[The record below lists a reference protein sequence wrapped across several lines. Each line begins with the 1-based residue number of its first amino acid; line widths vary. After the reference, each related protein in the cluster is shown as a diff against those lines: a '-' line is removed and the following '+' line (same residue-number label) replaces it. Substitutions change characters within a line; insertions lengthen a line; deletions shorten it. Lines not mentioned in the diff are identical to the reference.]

1 MSRVQLE
8 SKKYNNIESFEK
20 EFGHSYPTCRL
31 HVKDSFQKNWKINQ
45 QNCVCVLMMDLECAL
60 AHYCNERELN
70 L

>member
-31 HVKDSFQKNWKINQ
+31 HVKDSFLKKKYFKKNQ
-45 QNCVCVLMMDLECAL
+45 QKKRDLL
-60 AHYCNERELN
+60 FVPPGFLFHPLK
-70 L
+70 